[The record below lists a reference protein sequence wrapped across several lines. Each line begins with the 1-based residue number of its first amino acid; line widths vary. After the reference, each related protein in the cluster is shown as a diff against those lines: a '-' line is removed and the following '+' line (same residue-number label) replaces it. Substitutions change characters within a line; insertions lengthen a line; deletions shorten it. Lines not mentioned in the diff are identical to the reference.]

1 MRVVII
7 GGGSAGT
14 TCAFELRRLDK
25 EVEILLI
32 EKTSNT
38 EYSPCALP
46 YVLSDEIP
54 SFDDIF
60 IFKKKDYEENN
71 IKLLRDTEV
80 NSIDRSSKKIHFAH
94 GEPVLYD
101 YLVLATGSNPFIPP
115 IQGVENANYTCL
127 NTIEDARKINET
139 RESGRKSVVVG
150 AGMVGV
156 ELAFSL
162 ASKGENVS
170 LIEAKENI
178 LPTLL
183 DRAIAR
189 DVEEYLKSNGI
200 QLYSGKHISEITS
213 DSVITDTQQIP
224 FEDLFIC
231 TGVRPNIGVA
241 KEAGL
246 DIAEGILVNEFMRT
260 SDKNIFACGDCVES
274 YEANSGKRIFS
285 QLATTAVRQAKVIA
299 SNILGGS
306 ERFPHVMNNTI
317 SKIGELYI
325 GAVGMTK
332 RRATELDIKT
342 ISAKYSAFARSEY
355 YPSEERIT
363 VQLLCDYSGNIVGG
377 QIVGDVEVV
386 GRLNMIALAIQQSVT
401 VQDLANLE
409 TCYNPASAPIFDP
422 LTIVA
427 GLCLKKLQ
435 LVRR

>member
-14 TCAFELRRLDK
+14 TCAFELRRSDK

-38 EYSPCALP
+38 EYSSCALP
-46 YVLSDEIP
+46 YVLSGEIP

-71 IKLLRDTEV
+71 IKLLQNSEV
-80 NSIDRSSKKIHFAH
+80 KAIDRDAKTLLLAH
-94 GEPVLYD
+94 DKDVPYD
-101 YLVLATGSNPFIPP
+101 YLVLATGSDSFVPP
-115 IQGVENANYTCL
+115 IQGLENANYTCL
-127 NTIEDARKINET
+127 NTIEDAKKIHE
-139 RESGRKSVVVG
+139 RMKSGRKSVVVG

-170 LIEAKENI
+170 LVEAKENI
-178 LPTLL
+178 LPALL
-183 DRAIAR
+183 DEAIAK
-189 DVEEYLKSNGI
+189 DLEEYLKSNGI
-200 QLYSGKHISEITS
+200 QLYSGERISEVTS
-213 DSVITDTQQIP
+213 DSVITDTQEISY
-224 FEDLFIC
+224 EDLFIC
-231 TGVRPNIGVA
+231 TGVRPDTSIG
-241 KEAGL
+241 KETGL
-246 DIAEGILVNEFMRT
+246 DVNKGILVDDHMRT

-285 QLATTAVRQAKVIA
+285 QLGTTAVRQAKVIA
-299 SNILGGS
+299 SNILGSS
-306 ERFPHVMNNTI
+306 EKFPPVMNNTI
-317 SKIGELYI
+317 SKIGEFYI

-332 RRATELDIKT
+332 RRTTELDIKT
-342 ISAKYSAFARSEY
+342 ISAKYTASARSEY

-363 VQLLCDYSGNIVGG
+363 LQLLCDHSGKIIGG
-377 QIVGDVEVV
+377 QIIGDAEVV
-386 GRLNMIALAIQQSVT
+386 GRLNMIALAIQKGVT
-401 VQDLANLE
+401 VQELANLE

-427 GLCLKKLQ
+427 DLCLKKLQ
-435 LVRR
+435 FVRR